1 MSALNRFIER
11 LNQKPILWSLGLGVT
26 VYFCAFWLA
35 VLGLFE
41 RFPLSFEIGFLSA
54 GSLVM
59 AYHWAMSRYLTTG
72 SKLAQFIHLS
82 LGLAL
87 VAASMALIGATT
99 HMKAYEWLGTWL
111 WTSLT

>member
-1 MSALNRFIER
+1 MIALDKFTSR
-11 LNQKPILWSLGLGVT
+11 LNASPIIWTLGLGMT

-35 VLGLFE
+35 VLGMFA
-41 RFPLSFEIGFLSA
+41 RFPLIFEVGFLSA

-59 AYHWAMSRYLTTG
+59 AYHWVMSRYLAD

-82 LGLAL
+82 FGLAL
-87 VAASMALIGATT
+87 VGASMALIGATT

-111 WTSLT
+111 WTS